1 MISGQSGS
9 CDVEPASRGTHREP
23 RREKCAR
30 SVARYADMALSGRYD
45 RPFGPVQAGNGPL
58 DAARRW
64 SPGLFHSRKCASKPC
79 IWGMSVQSRSRME
92 IGSDGC
98 GSRGSLENS
107 RRNEARGSWGGTTR
121 GRCCLPSP
129 YSLQGS
135 GAGDRRSRVRRAFS
149 SAGPDP
155 GWPLRSPEPHHR
167 HRSSGSIR

>member
-1 MISGQSGS
+1 MLNPPAAAPTANPDGRSAPEVSLDTRTWRCRADTTGRLGQF
-9 CDVEPASRGTHREP
+9 
-23 RREKCAR
+23 RRQK
-30 SVARYADMALSGRYD
+30 
-45 RPFGPVQAGNGPL
+45 GPL
-58 DAARRW
+58 DAARGW
-64 SPGLFHSRKCASKPC
+64 SPGLFHSRKCASKSC

-135 GAGDRRSRVRRAFS
+135 GAGDRRSRVRRAAS

-167 HRSSGSIR
+167 HRLSGSIR